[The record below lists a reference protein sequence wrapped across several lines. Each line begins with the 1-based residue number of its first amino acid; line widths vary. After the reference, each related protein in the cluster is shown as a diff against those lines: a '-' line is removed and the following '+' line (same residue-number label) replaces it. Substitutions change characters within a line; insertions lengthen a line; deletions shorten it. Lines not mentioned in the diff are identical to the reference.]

1 VTEQSYLPFIGGES
15 AWVAER
21 GGRVVGFAGI
31 DLSSANVWA
40 LFVAPDAEGS
50 GVGRALHEQMLGWGR
65 SKGLPRLS
73 LQTSSGTRAERFYT
87 AAGWKY
93 AGTTTDGE
101 LRFEFALSK

>member
-1 VTEQSYLPFIGGES
+1 
-15 AWVAER
+15 
-21 GGRVVGFAGI
+21 VVGFAAI

-93 AGTTTDGE
+93 AGTMTDGE